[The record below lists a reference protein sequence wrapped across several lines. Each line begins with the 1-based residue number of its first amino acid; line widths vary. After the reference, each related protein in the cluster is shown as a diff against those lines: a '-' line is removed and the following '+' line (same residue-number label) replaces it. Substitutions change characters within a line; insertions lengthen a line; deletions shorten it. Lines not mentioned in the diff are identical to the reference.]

1 LFFWLSVSRIKVFFS
16 SFFTVMLIQCL

>member
-1 LFFWLSVSRIKVFFS
+1 LFFWLPVSRIKVFFS